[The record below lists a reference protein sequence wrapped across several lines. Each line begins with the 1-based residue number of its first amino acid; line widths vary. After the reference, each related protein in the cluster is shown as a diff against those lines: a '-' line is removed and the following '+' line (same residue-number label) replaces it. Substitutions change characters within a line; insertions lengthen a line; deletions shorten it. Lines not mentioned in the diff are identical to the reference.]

1 LDDDEASDAVR
12 LVLAAGWR
20 PLADPNWCKR
30 LEAAARVV
38 VDEWHAENPFVG
50 VSIEVLEDVLAEI
63 DQRLPDPNWCKR

>member
-1 LDDDEASDAVR
+1 VTGLGDSNQRSRR
-12 LVLAAGWR
+12 LAES
-20 PLADPNWCKR
+20 NWCKR
-30 LEAAARVV
+30 LEEAARVV